1 MVAEVTL
8 EIAVEATRQ
17 DKSAGCWLPSL
28 VVVNRCVCTSFHSFG
43 ILRAICI
50 GLILLLLC
58 VRHIFPHLCT
68 ETHFP
73 FSLFHFAIVCSPLLG
88 FPTQTHSWRITKL
101 ELTKH
106 NYLWAYIH
114 PNKLPATLSHSRHT
128 PVYSSRNLSVA
139 LRLSF
144 LIYIYFFF
152 IYSLVEFWIFHL
164 FVFELENFM
173 MPVVRAS
180 FSIMNYVMNWI

>member
-1 MVAEVTL
+1 MVAEMTL

-101 ELTKH
+101 EFTKH

-139 LRLSF
+139 LSF
-144 LIYIYFFF
+144 LIYIYFFL